1 MARDVFPRRP
11 RDHVEGRFD
20 AILSEAK
27 DYGPRLWLGPL
38 LSEEDLPRAGGRTVN
53 LGYLS

>member
-11 RDHVEGRFD
+11 RDHVEGRLD